1 MRIHPRLEPRS
12 RASEPTVGHNA
23 PASGP
28 APGFS
33 LPELLEAMEEA
44 KAAHGVAYYSLSQ
57 ASLDAVTP
65 PARLF
70 VASETWL
77 CWWWSWSNGAHR
89 GLLLRPKV
97 FLRFVRMAEELERE
111 VCALP

>member
-1 MRIHPRLEPRS
+1 MAPPAAAPE
-12 RASEPTVGHNA
+12 

-65 PARLF
+65 PARLC
-70 VASETWL
+70 VASET
-77 CWWWSWSNGAHR
+77 
-89 GLLLRPKV
+89 
-97 FLRFVRMAEELERE
+97 
-111 VCALP
+111 

>member
-70 VASETWL
+70 VASET
-77 CWWWSWSNGAHR
+77 
-89 GLLLRPKV
+89 
-97 FLRFVRMAEELERE
+97 
-111 VCALP
+111 